1 MPDQVTEDVKRVV
14 RPSSAFGVGGA
25 FLRGVHVFHGHGWTR
40 SRVGCGLGLYH
51 ARWRIHAA
59 RRARAADRRTSRR
72 ACDVTILL
80 ARSVGRATIHT
91 LLAIVTLLHLS
102 RFGQATSFV
111 ALVHFDELYEVTWQE
126 RP

>member
-1 MPDQVTEDVKRVV
+1 VGVPDQVTEDVKRVV

-59 RRARAADRRTSRR
+59 RRAAPRIAGRRAAR
-72 ACDVTILL
+72 AMTDVGT
-80 ARSVGRATIHT
+80 RM
-91 LLAIVTLLHLS
+91 
-102 RFGQATSFV
+102 
-111 ALVHFDELYEVTWQE
+111 
-126 RP
+126 